1 MRLFHVS
8 EENNIEVF
16 NPRSPTRNDLDKCVK
31 LVWAIDEARLP
42 NFLTPRNCPRVT
54 YHIGKNS
61 SSDDIRKYFSSPD
74 KAHAI
79 VLENKWYEKM
89 KSTVLYVY
97 EFNPKDFILQDE
109 IAGYYISTV
118 SQTPIAKFQFSDLIS
133 ELLKR
138 NIEIRFVD
146 NLWDIA
152 EDIKKSTLNWSL
164 CRMNFAEPKPNI

>member
-1 MRLFHVS
+1 
-8 EENNIEVF
+8 
-16 NPRSPTRNDLDKCVK
+16 
-31 LVWAIDEARLP
+31 
-42 NFLTPRNCPRVT
+42 
-54 YHIGKNS
+54 
-61 SSDDIRKYFSSPD
+61 
-74 KAHAI
+74 
-79 VLENKWYEKM
+79 M